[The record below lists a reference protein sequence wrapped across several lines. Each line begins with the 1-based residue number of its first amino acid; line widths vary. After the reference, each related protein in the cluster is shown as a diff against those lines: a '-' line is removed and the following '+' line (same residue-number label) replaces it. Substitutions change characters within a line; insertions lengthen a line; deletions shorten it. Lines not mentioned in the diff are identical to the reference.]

1 MNACINE
8 MIWFSP
14 FINTRKG
21 KGGDMA
27 AQLVG
32 PGPAHGRASENVSGM
47 TDAAPA

>member
-8 MIWFSP
+8 MIWSSP

-21 KGGDMA
+21 KSLDKA

-32 PGPAHGRASENVSGM
+32 PGPAHGRASENVGG
-47 TDAAPA
+47 